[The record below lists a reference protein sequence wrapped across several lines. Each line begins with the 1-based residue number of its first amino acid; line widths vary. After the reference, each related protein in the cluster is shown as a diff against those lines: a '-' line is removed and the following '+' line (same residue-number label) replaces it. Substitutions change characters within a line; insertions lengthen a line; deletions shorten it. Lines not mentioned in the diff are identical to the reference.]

1 MAQEYNN
8 EQVVKLFG
16 KQMEK
21 LGERKVEIL
30 KDAVEHKNQ
39 LQQHMDSFREKNKN
53 IQQELDQT
61 IESYED
67 RFTDTA
73 NVVEYDA
80 ARLEKKYLD
89 GKTLQTSKS
98 EIPCFTERASVA
110 SCYSQNKET
119 TGCDSFIEALTECA
133 SKTITTK

>member
-1 MAQEYNN
+1 MHCD
-8 EQVVKLFG
+8 
-16 KQMEK
+16 
-21 LGERKVEIL
+21 VEIL
-30 KDAVEHKNQ
+30 VVSVIT
-39 LQQHMDSFREKNKN
+39 DSFREKNKK
-53 IQQELDQT
+53 IQQQLDQT
-61 IESYED
+61 IEAYED

-73 NVVEYDA
+73 NVMEYDA

-110 SCYSQNKET
+110 SCYSQNKKET